1 MEAESLFAVLHVTVS
16 LKSSL
21 RGIYTCVGHAKMAIC
36 PKDRG
41 RSCVDA
47 KHGGQI
53 NPRNQQIQS
62 LRRERTTAAG
72 QEAGD
77 TVGSVVKREWQVKFR
92 LQEANLNES
101 SQRLLMERNSPLGED
116 EHPDSLIAHKLRFAL
131 ATTMKGINSGT
142 LPA

>member
-1 MEAESLFAVLHVTVS
+1 M
-16 LKSSL
+16 
-21 RGIYTCVGHAKMAIC
+21 
-36 PKDRG
+36 
-41 RSCVDA
+41 
-47 KHGGQI
+47 
-53 NPRNQQIQS
+53 
-62 LRRERTTAAG
+62 
-72 QEAGD
+72 
-77 TVGSVVKREWQVKFR
+77 GSVVKREWQVKFR